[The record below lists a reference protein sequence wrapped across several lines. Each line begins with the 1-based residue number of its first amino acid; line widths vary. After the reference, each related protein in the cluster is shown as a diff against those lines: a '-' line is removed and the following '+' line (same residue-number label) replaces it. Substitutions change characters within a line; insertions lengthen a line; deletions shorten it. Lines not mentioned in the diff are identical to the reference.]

1 LVDGRKFQIS
11 RTRLVGPYPW
21 IQQKPVFAARRTQ
34 AAGKKP
40 GFADSACV
48 VGFSRAAATACALFL
63 YQSRK
68 HRVKHSRAFSFFR
81 EFS

>member
-1 LVDGRKFQIS
+1 VDSAKTGLCGPKDAGR
-11 RTRLVGPYPW
+11 RE
-21 IQQKPVFAARRTQ
+21 
-34 AAGKKP
+34 KKP